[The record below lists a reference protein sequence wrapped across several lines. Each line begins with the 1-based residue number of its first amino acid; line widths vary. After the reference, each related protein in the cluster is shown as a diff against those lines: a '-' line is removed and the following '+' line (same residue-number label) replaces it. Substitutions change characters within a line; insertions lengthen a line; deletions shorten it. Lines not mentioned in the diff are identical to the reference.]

1 MKLNAWLD
9 AHYDETG
16 VAKWLS
22 FTLECIAG
30 ITLFGLMILTCADV
44 IGRYFFNNSING
56 ATELTELAI
65 AIMIFAVMPV
75 ITLKGG
81 HVVVDI
87 LDSFLGNKLIK
98 LFTLISYFFIS
109 FAFYS
114 LAERM
119 LVQAGR
125 AFRRELVTEYLALPV
140 AYIIEYIAF
149 MSYLTAGVLIIFGLS
164 RLLKATP
171 TLST

>member
-1 MKLNAWLD
+1 MKLNAWL
-9 AHYDETG
+9 ATHYDETG

-22 FTLECIAG
+22 FTLECFAG
-30 ITLFGLMILTCADV
+30 ATLFALMVLTCADV

-65 AIMIFAVMPV
+65 AIMIFAEMPV

-87 LDSFLGNKLIK
+87 LDRVLGNKLIK
-98 LFTLISYFFIS
+98 AFTLVSYLLIS
-109 FAFYS
+109 FAFYA

-125 AFRRELVTEYLALPV
+125 ALRREEVTEYLALPV
-140 AYIIEYIAF
+140 GHIIEYIAT
-149 MSYLTAGVLIIFGLS
+149 MSYLTAAVLILFGIR
-164 RLLKATP
+164 RLFIISQPISK
-171 TLST
+171 

>member
-1 MKLNAWLD
+1 MTLNSWLD

-22 FTLECIAG
+22 FSLECLAG
-30 ITLFGLMILTCADV
+30 MTLFALMLLTCADV

-65 AIMIFAVMPV
+65 AIMIFAEMPV

-87 LDSFLGNKLIK
+87 LDRLLGHRLIQA
-98 LFTLISYFFIS
+98 FTLLSYFLIS
-109 FAFYS
+109 FAFYA

-125 AFRRELVTEYLALPV
+125 ALRREVVTEFLALPV
-140 AYIIEYIAF
+140 GYIIEYIAM
-149 MSYLTAGVLIIFGLS
+149 MSYLTAGILILFGIS
-164 RLLKATP
+164 RLFKTSTP
-171 TLST
+171 ITP